1 MSRPVG
7 RSKHPPRPPSLPPEG
22 TGQCPPRPL
31 PSRNWAEMHPS
42 APAFPPPSAMQALRP
57 QVLDFSQPSA
67 PPPSAP
73 RPSSAKG
80 LAGPSELETQINGTT
95 GSYDRTQAD
104 AIVVTITEEQ
114 GRAIAE
120 HGEEAS
126 RAATLLQG
134 MYFKIGMHGSSP
146 IFRQEP
152 SSSANSAQLFAYQVA
167 RPLSPLTASVS
178 ISIII
183 IHSSG

>member
-42 APAFPPPSAMQALRP
+42 APAFPPPSAMQAMRP
-57 QVLDFSQPSA
+57 QVLDFSQPRQSA

-73 RPSSAKG
+73 GPSSAKG
-80 LAGPSELETQINGTT
+80 LARPSELETQINGTT

-134 MYFKIGMHGSSP
+134 MYFKVGMHGSSP

-152 SSSANSAQLFAYQVA
+152 SSSANSAQLFVYKVPAV
-167 RPLSPLTASVS
+167 
-178 ISIII
+178 SIII